1 MSTLVWLAFAA
12 GLLAVLVLLLG
23 ASDAWF
29 CGLLALCALLGGA
42 DAAYRERTVAAL
54 ALLLGG
60 AMLAGAAVYAVVIAS
75 RERSPR

>member
-1 MSTLVWLAFAA
+1 MSTLVWLAFAV
-12 GLLAVLVLLLG
+12 GLLAVLALLLG

-42 DAAYRERTVAAL
+42 DAAYRERTFSAL

-60 AMLAGAAVYAVVIAS
+60 AMLAGASVYAVVMAG
-75 RERSPR
+75 RERRPR